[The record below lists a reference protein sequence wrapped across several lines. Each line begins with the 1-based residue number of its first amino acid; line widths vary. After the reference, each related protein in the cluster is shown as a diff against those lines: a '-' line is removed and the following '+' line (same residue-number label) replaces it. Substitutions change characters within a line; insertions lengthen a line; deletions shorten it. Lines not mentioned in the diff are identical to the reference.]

1 MPSAWPW
8 GGGRKGKL
16 GINISTRKHNVFP
29 IKGLERMSGSICPWM
44 GFLVLALLHCYSAAV
59 LSQQHASPKAF
70 ESRLRGGGACLSRLP
85 ITSIEMERRDPV
97 KHGPPA
103 V

>member
-1 MPSAWPW
+1 
-8 GGGRKGKL
+8 
-16 GINISTRKHNVFP
+16 
-29 IKGLERMSGSICPWM
+29 MSGLICPWM
-44 GFLVLALLHCYSAAV
+44 GFLVLALLHCHSAAV